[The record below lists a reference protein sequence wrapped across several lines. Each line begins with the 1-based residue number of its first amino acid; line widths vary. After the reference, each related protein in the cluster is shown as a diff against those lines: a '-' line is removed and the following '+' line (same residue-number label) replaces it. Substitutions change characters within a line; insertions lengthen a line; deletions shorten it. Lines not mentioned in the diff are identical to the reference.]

1 MTDTRPPETGRSH
14 ARARGW
20 SRWRNVLLVVSLAIN
35 LLILGFVATAG
46 FRHGW
51 RPVHSAAQATIL
63 SFARTLP
70 SERRGEIWTSIRSE
84 RHALRPYWRELRQA
98 RAAVRAALTAEP
110 FDLARYRASHDHL
123 LDAEVK
129 VRKAAHS
136 LYEIVATRLTADER
150 RAFAHW
156 QQSAERPWRGR
167 GQRRSDRHG
176 DDEDGDASAPPSA
189 PAGSPA
195 APSPKP

>member
-1 MTDTRPPETGRSH
+1 
-14 ARARGW
+14 
-20 SRWRNVLLVVSLAIN
+20 LLVASLAIN

-51 RPVHSAAQATIL
+51 RSPHSASQATVL

-70 SERRGEIWTSIRSE
+70 SERRGEIWTSIRPE
-84 RHALRPYWRELRQA
+84 RRALRPYWRELRQA

-110 FDLARYRASHDHL
+110 FDLARYRASHDRL
-123 LDAEVK
+123 LDTEVK

-136 LYEIVATRLTADER
+136 LYELVATRLTPDER

-156 QQSAERPWRGR
+156 QQAAERPWRGR
-167 GQRRSDRHG
+167 GHRGSDRDG
-176 DDEDGDASAPPSA
+176 DDDDGDASAPQSA
-189 PAGSPA
+189 PSGSPA